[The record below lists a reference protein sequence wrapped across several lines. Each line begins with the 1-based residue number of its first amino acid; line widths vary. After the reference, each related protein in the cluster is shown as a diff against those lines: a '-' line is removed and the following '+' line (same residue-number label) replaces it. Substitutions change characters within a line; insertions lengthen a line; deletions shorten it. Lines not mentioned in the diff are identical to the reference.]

1 MPKVSIVMPVYNSE
15 KYVGEAIQSILDQ
28 TYKDFEL
35 IVIDD
40 CCKDRSAEVI
50 KQFKDE
56 RIVFIQNKENRG
68 FLWGLNYGIEIA
80 KGEYIARLDDD
91 DTAYPDRIEK
101 QVNYL
106 DSHKDIILL
115 GTQINLLID
124 GKITPKEFAPIYSS
138 EEIKFSLLFGN
149 YCIAHSS
156 FMMRKKVL
164 LDNNIRYEIFKQ
176 VPDHH
181 MQLCMCKYGKLYC
194 LVDVLVTWRI
204 HPQQSTQVRSRTMKM
219 EEEDRVRCFYIDS
232 LCISTENKLILKQA
246 VCRDLRTKNDYCKFK
261 NAFMEWSKEN
271 CLDLTDEGNRKCM
284 QFVWKDMVLQQQR
297 NVHALMGYMKSGLCD
312 TKWLFTKKGIE
323 FIIKCAIKH
332 NKRWFPTSYKY
343 DSKL

>member
-1 MPKVSIVMPVYNSE
+1 MPKVSIIMPVYNSE

-56 RIVFIQNKENRG
+56 RIIFVQNKDNRG
-68 FLWGLNYGIEIA
+68 FLYGLNYGIEIA

-115 GTQINLLID
+115 GTQINLLIN
-124 GKITPKEFAPIYSS
+124 GKITPKEFVPIYSS

-181 MQLCMCKYGKLYC
+181 MQLCMCRYGRLYC
-194 LVDVLVTWRI
+194 LEDVLVTWRI
-204 HPQQSTQVRSRTMKM
+204 HPQQSTQVRSRIMKM
-219 EEEDRVRCFYIDS
+219 EEEDRVRCIYIDS
-232 LCISTENKLILKQA
+232 LDISVENKLILKQA
-246 VCRDLRTKNDYCKFK
+246 ICRDLCTKNDYNKFK
-261 NAFMEWSKEN
+261 NAFVEWGKDN
-271 CLDLTDEGNRKCM
+271 CLILADKGNKKCM
-284 QFVWKDMVLQQQR
+284 QFVWRDMLLQQQR
-297 NVHALMGYMKSGLCD
+297 NVHALMGYLKSEFRD
-312 TKWLFTKKGIE
+312 ARWLFTKDGIE
-323 FIIKCAIKH
+323 FMVKCIIKH
-332 NKRWFPTSYKY
+332 NKRWFPTTYKY
-343 DSKL
+343 DNR